1 MEALERGLDSL
12 GRADLQVRLGG
23 ELEVLEALLPSM
35 REGALPPGSRLSAP
49 DRDRVRRAILSALGL
64 LAGARALLV
73 LDDAQWA
80 SVAELEVLEELLS
93 DPDAAPL
100 LVLVLHRD
108 AREAAALPALR
119 EHPRLDRCE
128 LQPLSVDDVIELAH
142 LTGASE
148 PEAGRDEHARNVWR
162 LSGGNPLLVSEL
174 LDGSEDDPQ
183 RADAGRVESL
193 VRDRLGALPQGAAEV
208 LGLAALTGTEFDPE
222 LVCAVSAVG
231 RERAGEL
238 LGLAKRAHLLV
249 EAEEEGRLAFRHGL
263 VRDALL
269 ERLDP
274 RERAGLHQRLGVGLE
289 SGGLADPAGRVR
301 LAYHFAAAGPSGDPA
316 QALRYALPVARQ
328 AYAVG
333 VFEDVIAVASR
344 ALDALAAAGDPDPLA
359 RLELELLWGA
369 AQRALGNPQGGV
381 ILVGV
386 FKAARQ
392 LGNPALMA
400 DAALALSPPGALS
413 DVPSVDERQLA
424 LYEEALAELGDGE
437 HGRRARLLARV
448 ASAYAWARSEPESRP
463 VAERAQAL
471 ARELGDERTLAG
483 VLAVRR
489 RSLSGS
495 ADLELVGRVEA
506 ELTELAERLGD
517 PDLRLST
524 SLWRFDS
531 SVQRGEGESLEA
543 LLGEAGEHARLV
555 RRGDYHHT
563 LAYEH
568 AALALL
574 RGRLAEAETLIG
586 RAGQIGGRHGLDPAV
601 VESIRLTQM
610 MLLRGEQR
618 RLGTL
623 REEAAPLF
631 ESAGVTMWLGAM
643 AVIDAAAGRVD
654 RVAERIDA
662 VLDDYER
669 DGPTMLC
676 SGSVIAYLAATVI
689 TLADVV
695 RARRVHEL
703 ILPLSGQGAYFAAF
717 AGPVDYHL
725 GLLERFLG
733 DQASARGRLSAAVVF
748 CDGLRAPRWQAR
760 CRDALG
766 AGGAPEPPAA
776 S

>member
-1 MEALERGLDSL
+1 
-12 GRADLQVRLGG
+12 
-23 ELEVLEALLPSM
+23 
-35 REGALPPGSRLSAP
+35 
-49 DRDRVRRAILSALGL
+49 
-64 LAGARALLV
+64 
-73 LDDAQWA
+73 
-80 SVAELEVLEELLS
+80 
-93 DPDAAPL
+93 
-100 LVLVLHRD
+100 
-108 AREAAALPALR
+108 
-119 EHPRLDRCE
+119 
-128 LQPLSVDDVIELAH
+128 
-142 LTGASE
+142 
-148 PEAGRDEHARNVWR
+148 
-162 LSGGNPLLVSEL
+162 
-174 LDGSEDDPQ
+174 
-183 RADAGRVESL
+183 
-193 VRDRLGALPQGAAEV
+193 
-208 LGLAALTGTEFDPE
+208 
-222 LVCAVSAVG
+222 
-231 RERAGEL
+231 
-238 LGLAKRAHLLV
+238 LAKRAHLLV

-274 RERAGLHQRLGVGLE
+274 GERAGLHQRLGVGLE